1 MTNPYAQWLS
11 QVPRHDPTPEMVA
24 EAANRPDHFP
34 SFSVVVPTW
43 NTRED
48 LLRACLDS
56 VLAQSYPFW
65 QLVVADDASDQ
76 PHVAQVLYEYL
87 ERDDRVEV
95 VFCPEHGHISAATNA
110 ALERADCMYVAFL
123 DHDDMLDPH
132 ALYHMA
138 RAIQARPDADILY
151 SDEDHIDERGD
162 PGEMRRSPSQ
172 RAMVEHNRDRSA
184 GRGTSAAG
192 TVASRATTHESILG
206 TLEYLSPEQALGQPV
221 DARSDLYSLGVV
233 LFEALAG
240 RPVHERAT
248 SLAVLIARLRENT
261 PDLREL
267 RPKVPGW
274 LAGLVGRLLERE
286 PEHRYPSAEAAL
298 ADLRRERASRRKPS
312 RRWRRR
318 AVTLGAIM
326 AIAGLAAWGAWR
338 LADRSRFERLV
349 PDGNDAVQALDR
361 GGRVLWRREGVYGRS
376 NFVPVHFEPGGP
388 LRLAAI
394 PQISSG
400 GLAPVERHRLAFV
413 DPETGQEIR
422 SVELPSAAAMFPEYS
437 DRYRVHLAA
446 TDFDGD
452 GVEEIVA
459 SYTHSFYSPSYTLLF
474 EPRTGR
480 SRLLF
485 FALGH
490 HRLTGLAD
498 LDGDGQNEAL
508 FSGYAN
514 RLGYQVGLAAVR
526 LVPWIGE
533 PLAGN
538 DDPTSRVTSP
548 DQAAGGG
555 SGQPAFWYALLR
567 PPVGFSTN
575 FEIDLPARRLR
586 LRGQGNGESLAFDF
600 DGFRE
605 GTAPA
610 GLDPATRQR
619 RREEAYARLRNA
631 VRLRAA
637 GLAAAVDEAHA
648 AAETAA
654 AIGEPDLADWART
667 VEATALVAA
676 GSLEEGD
683 ALFRRLAVSGPAGI
697 EAMLQA
703 AQIHHRAG
711 RTDRAVAWYREG
723 LILAAD
729 IGRGRHPIELLE
741 GLLLALVEAGRFAE
755 AETAIRESS
764 PLIGAPAEVLAG
776 LEAWLAWRR
785 GGSPEPSVLPA
796 GGLDPQRY
804 YRLEF
809 RLARGEDPGRLLAD
823 VRADQPE
830 ASETR
835 ALLLSLESECLAR
848 LGRGPEALVKAREA
862 LAAADRQSV
871 GDLLVRAHRSL
882 LEARLRRLS

>member
-1 MTNPYAQWLS
+1 MTSPPVTETIAPLREPEA
-11 QVPRHDPTPEMVA
+11 VPALPPGTRLADRYRLGEVLGHGGFAVVYRAHDERRGLDVA
-24 EAANRPDHFP
+24 LK
-34 SFSVVVPTW
+34 
-43 NTRED
+43 
-48 LLRACLDS
+48 LLRADRIDASGLKRLEREAALAALVDHPNLVKVLEAGRDGDRVFLTLELVEGES
-56 VLAQSYPFW
+56 LRARLAGYGPLAVDEAVRIAGAVLAG
-65 QLVVADDASDQ
+65 L
-76 PHVAQVLYEYL
+76 
-87 ERDDRVEV
+87 
-95 VFCPEHGHISAATNA
+95 A
-110 ALERADCMYVAFL
+110 ALHAQGIVHRDVTPGNILL
-123 DHDDMLDPH
+123 D
-132 ALYHMA
+132 
-138 RAIQARPDADILY
+138 R
-151 SDEDHIDERGD
+151 
-162 PGEMRRSPSQ
+162 
-172 RAMVEHNRDRSA
+172 
-184 GRGTSAAG
+184 GRGVKLADFGLVRAFDHPETRVTVTAG
-192 TVASRATTHESILG
+192 LVG
-206 TLEYLSPEQALGQPV
+206 TLDYLSPEQALGEPV

>member
-1 MTNPYAQWLS
+1 M
-11 QVPRHDPTPEMVA
+11 
-24 EAANRPDHFP
+24 
-34 SFSVVVPTW
+34 
-43 NTRED
+43 
-48 LLRACLDS
+48 
-56 VLAQSYPFW
+56 
-65 QLVVADDASDQ
+65 
-76 PHVAQVLYEYL
+76 
-87 ERDDRVEV
+87 
-95 VFCPEHGHISAATNA
+95 
-110 ALERADCMYVAFL
+110 
-123 DHDDMLDPH
+123 
-132 ALYHMA
+132 
-138 RAIQARPDADILY
+138 
-151 SDEDHIDERGD
+151 
-162 PGEMRRSPSQ
+162 
-172 RAMVEHNRDRSA
+172 
-184 GRGTSAAG
+184 
-192 TVASRATTHESILG
+192 
-206 TLEYLSPEQALGQPV
+206 
-221 DARSDLYSLGVV
+221 
-233 LFEALAG
+233 
-240 RPVHERAT
+240 
-248 SLAVLIARLRENT
+248 
-261 PDLREL
+261 
-267 RPKVPGW
+267 
-274 LAGLVGRLLERE
+274 
-286 PEHRYPSAEAAL
+286 
-298 ADLRRERASRRKPS
+298 
-312 RRWRRR
+312 
-318 AVTLGAIM
+318 
-326 AIAGLAAWGAWR
+326 
-338 LADRSRFERLV
+338 
-349 PDGNDAVQALDR
+349 
-361 GGRVLWRREGVYGRS
+361 
-376 NFVPVHFEPGGP
+376 
-388 LRLAAI
+388 
-394 PQISSG
+394 
-400 GLAPVERHRLAFV
+400 
-413 DPETGQEIR
+413 
-422 SVELPSAAAMFPEYS
+422 
-437 DRYRVHLAA
+437 
-446 TDFDGD
+446 
-452 GVEEIVA
+452 
-459 SYTHSFYSPSYTLLF
+459 
-474 EPRTGR
+474 
-480 SRLLF
+480 
-485 FALGH
+485 
-490 HRLTGLAD
+490 
-498 LDGDGQNEAL
+498 
-508 FSGYAN
+508 
-514 RLGYQVGLAAVR
+514 
-526 LVPWIGE
+526 
-533 PLAGN
+533 
-538 DDPTSRVTSP
+538 
-548 DQAAGGG
+548 
-555 SGQPAFWYALLR
+555 R